1 MFKRIHQ
8 FLLPKEHS
16 QGWTPYL
23 WLIYLS
29 FFFIDWF
36 YRPTDLGF
44 NLLAALTLTLF
55 LILYFSAFR
64 RQGVSALCHIIAI
77 LALGMAWAP
86 FNTGAS
92 VLFIFA
98 ASFVY
103 RVGSMRTGLK
113 LLAAVVVLASL
124 MAPLAPIPLIF
135 WLPATIVSL
144 IIGLANLFFAQ
155 NERKNAELRLSQA
168 EVRRL
173 ARVAERERI
182 ARDLHDVLGHT
193 LSLITVK
200 SELAG
205 RLIETEPG
213 KAAAEIRS
221 IEQTARTA
229 LAEVREAISGIH
241 EITLDEALDQ
251 ARLALQSV
259 DVTLKNEVDPAIQL
273 TQQSEAMLALVVR
286 EAVTNII
293 RHADAR
299 TCTIRLVQDQASSQH
314 RLEIIDDGRGHIR
327 PEGNGIQGMR
337 ARIESIHGQL
347 SIAEHKNGG
356 HLIAQIPAA
365 VA

>member
-8 FLLPKEHS
+8 FLLPKETG

-36 YRPTDLGF
+36 YRPTDLTF
-44 NLLAALTLTLF
+44 NALAAVSLTAF
-55 LILYFSAFR
+55 LVLYFSAHR
-64 RQGVSALCHIIAI
+64 RQGIAALLHILAI
-77 LALGMAWAP
+77 LAIGMVWAP

-98 ASFVY
+98 AAFAY
-103 RVGSMRTGLK
+103 RVGSMRTGVK
-113 LLAAVVVLASL
+113 ILAGIVVMSTL

-135 WLPATIVSL
+135 WLPATVVSL
-144 IIGLANLFFAQ
+144 MIGLANLFYAQ

-168 EVRRL
+168 ETRRL

-205 RLIETEPG
+205 RLMDTEPG
-213 KAAAEIRS
+213 KAKDEIRS
-221 IEQTARTA
+221 IETTARKA
-229 LAEVREAISGIH
+229 LAEVREAISGIQ
-241 EITLDEALDQ
+241 EMTLNEALDQ
-251 ARLALQSV
+251 ARLALQAA
-259 DVTLKNEVDPAIQL
+259 DVRLETEIDPAIELPAQ
-273 TQQSEAMLALVVR
+273 TEAMLALVLR

-299 TCTIRLVQDQASSQH
+299 SCTIRLVTDAAGEHHQ
-314 RLEIIDDGRGHIR
+314 LEIMDDGRGRIR
-327 PEGNGIQGMR
+327 AEGNGVQGMR
-337 ARIESIHGQL
+337 ARVEAIDGEL
-347 SIAEHKNGG
+347 SIPERKHGG
-356 HLIAQIPAA
+356 HLIAQIPARL
-365 VA
+365 V